1 MLTRTE
7 SIAVDGYLYL
17 AAIVFAKLSLL
28 IFLYRIFHVDRSFRI
43 AAWVTGSV
51 FVGWGFIALLLA
63 VFACRPVKASW
74 DYKLHM
80 DPKTICNPKAPDTE
94 NAYGFCNIITD
105 FVLPIPMIWKMQM
118 NLRKKIGI
126 AMVFA
131 TGASYNSGRG
141 SNPTASII
149 QIKIWSK
156 RAPVPSLSA
165 VLMTPRTV
173 AIEVNIAIIIACLP
187 ALTPLFKRIPLL
199 ASLIPL
205 SVRSKFSHAGVAQ
218 RAPWPQKLSGPH

>member
-1 MLTRTE
+1 MQPQGSRHGKRVWFLQHHHRLCLADSHDLE
-7 SIAVDGYLYL
+7 DADEFEEEDRYRHGLCDWCLYVYTAECSEVAHQSANRL
-17 AAIVFAKLSLL
+17 IVRSVCGVA
-28 IFLYRIFHVDRSFRI
+28 SFRQYI
-43 AAWVTGSV
+43 A
-51 FVGWGFIALLLA
+51 
-63 VFACRPVKASW
+63 
-74 DYKLHM
+74 
-80 DPKTICNPKAPDTE
+80 
-94 NAYGFCNIITD
+94 
-105 FVLPIPMIWKMQM
+105 
-118 NLRKKIGI
+118 
-126 AMVFA
+126 
-131 TGASYNSGRG
+131 YNSGRG